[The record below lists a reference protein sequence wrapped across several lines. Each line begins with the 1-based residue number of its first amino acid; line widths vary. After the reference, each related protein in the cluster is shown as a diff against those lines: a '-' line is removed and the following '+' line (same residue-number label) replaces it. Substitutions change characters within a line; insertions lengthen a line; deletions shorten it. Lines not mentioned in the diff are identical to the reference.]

1 MNILITG
8 GLGYIGSHTV
18 IECIN
23 SKHSVVI
30 VDNLYNSSIKV
41 LEKLNKFLNKDL
53 KFYKTD
59 MQDIDAFEKV
69 FKENNIDAVIHFAG
83 YKAVGESVEKPL
95 KYYDNNIGITI
106 NLLKLMEKYNVKKI
120 IFSSSATVYKESKI
134 LPLTENMP
142 LGVTNPYGRTKLIIE
157 EILQDIAYAD
167 KNFKAV
173 ILRYFN
179 PIGAHP
185 CGLFG
190 EDNNGIPN
198 NLMPYIVK
206 VAKGELEY
214 LRVFGND
221 YNTKDGTGVR
231 DYIHVVD
238 LAKAHIKAIK
248 AFEFSKNI
256 NIYNIGTGTGYS
268 VLEIINNFEKATGIK
283 IPYKIV
289 ERRPGDIA
297 ACYADPSYALEKL
310 GWKAEKNL
318 EDMCR
323 DSYHYVKTVQENN
336 N

>member
-18 IECIN
+18 IECISN
-23 SKHSVVI
+23 NHNVII
-30 VDNLYNSSIKV
+30 VDNLYNSSIEV
-41 LEKLNKFLNKDL
+41 ISRLNQFLNKDI
-53 KFYKTD
+53 KFYRTD
-59 MQDIDAFEKV
+59 MQNIVDFEKV
-69 FKENNIDAVIHFAG
+69 FIENKIDAVIHFAG
-83 YKAVGESVEKPL
+83 YKAVGESVKKPL

-106 NLLKLMEKYNVKKI
+106 NLLRLMEKYNVKKI

-142 LGVTNPYGRTKLIIE
+142 LGVTNPYGRSKLIIE
-157 EILQDIAYAD
+157 DILQDIAHAD
-167 KNFKAV
+167 NEFKVV

-190 EDNNGIPN
+190 EENNGIPN

-214 LRVFGND
+214 LRVFGDD

-238 LAKAHIKAIK
+238 LAAAHIKAIK
-248 AFEFSKNI
+248 AFDFESNV
-256 NIYNIGTGTGYS
+256 NIYNIGTGKGYS
-268 VLEIINNFEKATGIK
+268 VLEIVNNFEKATGIK
-283 IPYKIV
+283 IPYKVV
-289 ERRPGDIA
+289 ERRCGDIGEY
-297 ACYADPSYALEKL
+297 YADSQKAKKELNFETKYGILEMCIDA
-310 GWKAEKNL
+310 WNFEKGKN
-318 EDMCR
+318 
-323 DSYHYVKTVQENN
+323 
-336 N
+336 

>member
-23 SKHSVVI
+23 SKHTVVI

-59 MQDIDAFEKV
+59 MQDIEEFEKV
-69 FKENNIDAVIHFAG
+69 FIENNIDAVIHFAG
-83 YKAVGESVEKPL
+83 YKAVGESVENPL

-157 EILQDIAYAD
+157 EILQDIAYVD
-167 KNFKAV
+167 KNFKAI

-190 EDNNGIPN
+190 EENNGIPN

-268 VLEIINNFEKATGIK
+268 VLEIIHNFEKATGIK

-289 ERRPGDIA
+289 ERRKGDIGENYSNSDKA
-297 ACYADPSYALEKL
+297 KKELNFSTKYGILEMCIDA
-310 GWKAEKNL
+310 WNFEKNR
-318 EDMCR
+318 E
-323 DSYHYVKTVQENN
+323 
-336 N
+336 

>member
-289 ERRPGDIA
+289 ERRKGDIGENYSDSKKA
-297 ACYADPSYALEKL
+297 KKELNFSTKYGILEMCHDA
-310 GWKAEKNL
+310 WNFEKGKN
-318 EDMCR
+318 
-323 DSYHYVKTVQENN
+323 
-336 N
+336 

>member
-18 IECIN
+18 IECISN
-23 SKHSVVI
+23 NHNVII

-53 KFYKTD
+53 IFYKVD
-59 MQDIDAFEKV
+59 MQNIDAFEKV
-69 FKENNIDAVIHFAG
+69 FIENKIDAVIHFAG
-83 YKAVGESVEKPL
+83 YKAVGESVKKPL

-134 LPLTENMP
+134 LPLTEDMP
-142 LGVTNPYGRTKLIIE
+142 LGVTNPYGRSKLIIE
-157 EILQDIAYAD
+157 DIMQDIAHAD
-167 KNFKAV
+167 NEFKVV

-190 EDNNGIPN
+190 EENNGIPN

-221 YNTKDGTGVR
+221 YKTKDGTGVR

-238 LAKAHIKAIK
+238 LAKAHVKAIK
-248 AFEFSKNI
+248 AFEFKDNV
-256 NIYNIGTGTGYS
+256 NIYNIGTGKGYS

-283 IPYKIV
+283 IPYKVV
-289 ERRPGDIA
+289 ERRCGDIGEY
-297 ACYADPSYALEKL
+297 YADSQKAKKELNFETKYGILE
-310 GWKAEKNL
+310 
-318 EDMCR
+318 MCR
-323 DSYHYVKTVQENN
+323 DAWNFEKGNN
-336 N
+336 

>member
-18 IECIN
+18 IECISN
-23 SKHSVVI
+23 NHNVII
-30 VDNLYNSSIKV
+30 VDNLYNSSIEV
-41 LEKLNKFLNKDL
+41 LHRLNQFLNKDI
-53 KFYKTD
+53 KFYRTD
-59 MQDIDAFEKV
+59 MQNIVDFEKV
-69 FKENNIDAVIHFAG
+69 FIENKIDAVIHFAG
-83 YKAVGESVEKPL
+83 YKAVGESVKKPL

-106 NLLKLMEKYNVKKI
+106 NLLKLMEQYDVKKI
-120 IFSSSATVYKESKI
+120 IFSSSATVYKESEI

-142 LGVTNPYGRTKLIIE
+142 LGVTNPYGRSKLIIE
-157 EILQDIAYAD
+157 DILQDIAHAD
-167 KNFKAV
+167 NEFKVV

-185 CGLFG
+185 CGMFG
-190 EDNNGIPN
+190 EENNGIPN

-238 LAKAHIKAIK
+238 LAAAHIKAIK
-248 AFEFSKNI
+248 AFDFESNV
-256 NIYNIGTGTGYS
+256 NIYNIGTGKGYS
-268 VLEIINNFEKATGIK
+268 VLEIVNNFEKATSIK

-289 ERRPGDIA
+289 EKRSGDIGEY
-297 ACYADPSYALEKL
+297 YADSQKAKKELNFETKYGILEMCTDA
-310 GWKAEKNL
+310 WNYEKGKN
-318 EDMCR
+318 
-323 DSYHYVKTVQENN
+323 
-336 N
+336 

>member
-18 IECIN
+18 IECISN
-23 SKHSVVI
+23 NHNVII
-30 VDNLYNSSIKV
+30 VDNLYNSSIEV
-41 LEKLNKFLNKDL
+41 LHRLNKFLNKDI
-53 KFYKTD
+53 KFYRTD
-59 MQDIDAFEKV
+59 MQNIVDFEKV
-69 FKENNIDAVIHFAG
+69 FIENKIDAVIHFAG
-83 YKAVGESVEKPL
+83 YKAVGESVKKPL

-106 NLLKLMEKYNVKKI
+106 NLLKLMEQYDVKKI
-120 IFSSSATVYKESKI
+120 IFSSSATVYKESEI

-157 EILQDIAYAD
+157 DILQDIAHAD
-167 KNFKAV
+167 NEFKVV

-185 CGLFG
+185 CGMFG
-190 EDNNGIPN
+190 EENNGIPN

-238 LAKAHIKAIK
+238 LAAAHIKAIK
-248 AFEFSKNI
+248 AFDFESNV
-256 NIYNIGTGTGYS
+256 NIYNIGTGKGYS
-268 VLEIINNFEKATGIK
+268 VLEIVNNFEKATGIK
-283 IPYKIV
+283 IPYKVV
-289 ERRPGDIA
+289 ERRGGDIGEY
-297 ACYADPSYALEKL
+297 YADSQKAKKELNFETKYGILEMCIDA
-310 GWKAEKNL
+310 WNYEKG
-318 EDMCR
+318 
-323 DSYHYVKTVQENN
+323 NN
-336 N
+336 

>member
-18 IECIN
+18 IECISN
-23 SKHSVVI
+23 NHNVII
-30 VDNLYNSSIKV
+30 VDNLYNSSIEV
-41 LEKLNKFLNKDL
+41 ISRLNQFLNKDL
-53 KFYKTD
+53 KFYQTD
-59 MQDIDAFEKV
+59 MQDIEAFEKV
-69 FKENNIDAVIHFAG
+69 FIENNIEAVIHFAG

-106 NLLKLMEKYNVKKI
+106 NLLKLMERYNVKQI

-157 EILQDIAYAD
+157 EILQDIAYVD

-190 EDNNGIPN
+190 EENNGIPN

-268 VLEIINNFEKATGIK
+268 VLEIIHNFEKATGIK

-289 ERRPGDIA
+289 ERRSGDIGENYSNSDKA
-297 ACYADPSYALEKL
+297 KKELNFSTKYGILEMCKDA
-310 GWKAEKNL
+310 WNYEKVR
-318 EDMCR
+318 E
-323 DSYHYVKTVQENN
+323 
-336 N
+336 

>member
-59 MQDIDAFEKV
+59 MQNIEEFEKV
-69 FKENNIDAVIHFAG
+69 FIENNIDAVIHFAG

-106 NLLKLMEKYNVKKI
+106 NLLRLMEKYNVKKI
-120 IFSSSATVYKESKI
+120 IFSSSATVYKESEI
-134 LPLTENMP
+134 LPLTEDMP

-190 EDNNGIPN
+190 EENNGIPN

-238 LAKAHIKAIK
+238 LAKAHVKAIK
-248 AFEFSKNI
+248 AFEFKDNV
-256 NIYNIGTGTGYS
+256 NIYNIGTGKGYS
-268 VLEIINNFEKATGIK
+268 VLEIVENFEKATGIK
-283 IPYKIV
+283 ILYKIV
-289 ERRPGDIA
+289 ERRSGDIGEY
-297 ACYADPSYALEKL
+297 YADNKKARKEIEFIAKYGILEMCHDA
-310 GWKAEKNL
+310 WNFEKG
-318 EDMCR
+318 
-323 DSYHYVKTVQENN
+323 K
-336 N
+336 

>member
-23 SKHSVVI
+23 NCHNAII
-30 VDNLYNSSIKV
+30 VDNLYNSKIEV
-41 LEKLNKFLNKDL
+41 LYRLNKFLNKDIA
-53 KFYKTD
+53 FYKID
-59 MQDIDAFEKV
+59 MQNIKELENV
-69 FKENNIDAVIHFAG
+69 FKENKIDAVIHFAG

-106 NLLKLMEKYNVKKI
+106 NLLKLMEKYGVKKI

-142 LGVTNPYGRTKLIIE
+142 LGVTNPYGRSKLIIE
-157 EILQDIAYAD
+157 EILQDIAFSD
-167 KNFKAV
+167 KAFKAV

-179 PIGAHP
+179 PIGAHIS
-185 CGLFG
+185 GLFG
-190 EDNNGIPN
+190 ENNNGIPN

-248 AFEFSKNI
+248 AFDFSKNI

-268 VLEIINNFEKATGIK
+268 VLDIVKNFEKATGIN

-289 ERRPGDIA
+289 ERRSGDIGEY
-297 ACYADPSYALEKL
+297 YADNKKAKKEIDFTAEYGILEMCKDA
-310 GWKAEKNL
+310 WNYEKN
-318 EDMCR
+318 R
-323 DSYHYVKTVQENN
+323 G
-336 N
+336 

>member
-18 IECIN
+18 IECVN
-23 SKHSVVI
+23 NNHNVVI
-30 VDNLYNSSIKV
+30 VDNLYNSSINI
-41 LEKLNKFLNKDL
+41 LEKLNKFLDKDL
-53 KFYKTD
+53 KFYKID
-59 MQDIDAFEKV
+59 MQDIEAFENV

-120 IFSSSATVYKESKI
+120 IFSSSATVYKESEI

-142 LGVTNPYGRTKLIIE
+142 LGVTNPYGRSKLIIE

-167 KNFKAV
+167 KKFKAV

-190 EDNNGIPN
+190 EENNGIPN

-221 YNTKDGTGVR
+221 YATKDGTGVR

-238 LAKAHIKAIK
+238 LAKAHVKAIK
-248 AFEFSKNI
+248 AFDFKDNI
-256 NIYNIGTGTGYS
+256 NIYNIGTGKGYS
-268 VLEIINNFEKATGIK
+268 VFEIIENFEKATDIK
-283 IPYKIV
+283 IPYKVV
-289 ERRPGDIA
+289 ERRKGDIGEY
-297 ACYADPSYALEKL
+297 YADSQ
-310 GWKAEKNL
+310 KAKKELKFETKYDIL
-318 EDMCR
+318 DMCH
-323 DSYHYVKTVQENN
+323 DAWNFEKGKN
-336 N
+336 

>member
-18 IECIN
+18 IECISN
-23 SKHSVVI
+23 NHNVII
-30 VDNLYNSSIKV
+30 VDNLYNSSIEV
-41 LEKLNKFLNKDL
+41 ISRLNKFLNKDI
-53 KFYKTD
+53 KFYRTD
-59 MQDIDAFEKV
+59 MQNIVDFEKV
-69 FKENNIDAVIHFAG
+69 FIENKIDAVIHFAG
-83 YKAVGESVEKPL
+83 YKAVGESVKKPL

-106 NLLKLMEKYNVKKI
+106 NLLKLMEQYDVKKI
-120 IFSSSATVYKESKI
+120 IFSSSATVYKESEI

-157 EILQDIAYAD
+157 ETLQDIAHAD
-167 KNFKAV
+167 NEFKVV

-185 CGLFG
+185 CGMFG
-190 EDNNGIPN
+190 EENNGIPN

-214 LRVFGND
+214 LRVFGDD

-238 LAKAHIKAIK
+238 LAAAHIKAIK
-248 AFEFSKNI
+248 AFDFESNV
-256 NIYNIGTGTGYS
+256 NIYNIGTGKGYS

-289 ERRPGDIA
+289 ERRSGDIGEY
-297 ACYADPSYALEKL
+297 YADSQKAKKELNFETKYGILEMCIDA
-310 GWKAEKNL
+310 WNYEKG
-318 EDMCR
+318 
-323 DSYHYVKTVQENN
+323 NN
-336 N
+336 

>member
-23 SKHSVVI
+23 SNHSVVI
-30 VDNLYNSSIKV
+30 IDNLCNSSINV
-41 LEKLNKFLNKDL
+41 LEKLNRFLSKDL
-53 KFYKTD
+53 RFYQTD

-69 FKENNIDAVIHFAG
+69 FIENNIDAVIHFAG

-120 IFSSSATVYKESKI
+120 IFSSSATVYQESKI

-142 LGVTNPYGRTKLIIE
+142 LGVTNPYGRSKLIIE

-167 KNFKAV
+167 NNFKAV

-190 EDNNGIPN
+190 EENNGIPN

-221 YNTKDGTGVR
+221 YETKDGTGVR
-231 DYIHVVD
+231 DYIHVCD
-238 LAKAHIKAIK
+238 LAEAHIRAIR
-248 AFEFSKNI
+248 AFDFENNI
-256 NIYNIGTGTGYS
+256 NIYNIGTGEGYS
-268 VLEIINNFEKATGIK
+268 VFDIINNFEKATGIK
-283 IPYKIV
+283 IPYKVV
-289 ERRPGDIA
+289 ERRDGDIGEY
-297 ACYADPSYALEKL
+297 YADSKKAKKELNFQAKHGILE
-310 GWKAEKNL
+310 
-318 EDMCR
+318 MCMDAWNFENKR
-323 DSYHYVKTVQENN
+323 D
-336 N
+336 

>member
-18 IECIN
+18 IECISN
-23 SKHSVVI
+23 NHNVII

-53 KFYKTD
+53 IFYKVD
-59 MQDIDAFEKV
+59 MQNIDAFEKV
-69 FKENNIDAVIHFAG
+69 FIENKIDAVIHFAG
-83 YKAVGESVEKPL
+83 YKAVGESVKKPL

-106 NLLKLMEKYNVKKI
+106 NLLKLMEQYDVKKI
-120 IFSSSATVYKESKI
+120 IFSSSATVYKESEI

-142 LGVTNPYGRTKLIIE
+142 LGVTNPYGRSKLIIE
-157 EILQDIAYAD
+157 DILQDIAHAD
-167 KNFKAV
+167 NKFKAV

-185 CGLFG
+185 CGMFG
-190 EDNNGIPN
+190 EENNGIPN

-238 LAKAHIKAIK
+238 LAAAHIKAIK
-248 AFEFSKNI
+248 AFDFESNI
-256 NIYNIGTGTGYS
+256 NIYNIGTGKGYS
-268 VLEIINNFEKATGIK
+268 VLEIVENFEKATGIK
-283 IPYKIV
+283 IPYKVV
-289 ERRPGDIA
+289 ERRGGDIGEY
-297 ACYADPSYALEKL
+297 YADSQKAKKELNFETKYGILE
-310 GWKAEKNL
+310 
-318 EDMCR
+318 MCR
-323 DSYHYVKTVQENN
+323 DAWNYEKGNN
-336 N
+336 

>member
-23 SKHSVVI
+23 NNHNVII

-41 LEKLNKFLNKDL
+41 LHNLNSYLNKNI
-53 KFYKTD
+53 KFYEID
-59 MQDIDAFEKV
+59 MHDINNLEKI
-69 FKENNIDAVIHFAG
+69 FKENKIECVIHFAG
-83 YKAVGESVEKPL
+83 YKAVGESVVKPL
-95 KYYDNNIGITI
+95 KYYDNNLCITI
-106 NLLKLMEKYNVKKI
+106 NLLKLMEQYGVKKI

-134 LPLTENMP
+134 LPLTEDMP
-142 LGVTNPYGRTKLIIE
+142 LGVTNPYGRSKLIIE
-157 EILQDIAYAD
+157 DIMQDMANAD
-167 KNFKAV
+167 NEFKVV

-190 EDNNGIPN
+190 EENNGIPN

-214 LRVFGND
+214 LRVFGDD

-238 LAKAHIKAIK
+238 LAAAHIKAIT
-248 AFEFSKNI
+248 AFDFESNI
-256 NIYNIGTGTGYS
+256 NIYNIGTGKGYS
-268 VLEIINNFEKATGIK
+268 VFEIVNNFEKATGIK
-283 IPYKIV
+283 IPYKVV
-289 ERRPGDIA
+289 ERRSGDIGEY
-297 ACYADPSYALEKL
+297 YADNKKARKELDFIAEYGILEMCHDA
-310 GWKAEKNL
+310 WNFEKGKN
-318 EDMCR
+318 
-323 DSYHYVKTVQENN
+323 
-336 N
+336 

>member
-18 IECIN
+18 IECISN
-23 SKHSVVI
+23 NHNVII
-30 VDNLYNSSIKV
+30 VDNLYNSSIEV
-41 LEKLNKFLNKDL
+41 ISRLNQFLNKDI
-53 KFYKTD
+53 KFYRTD
-59 MQDIDAFEKV
+59 MQDIEAFEKV
-69 FKENNIDAVIHFAG
+69 FIENNIEAVIHFAG

-134 LPLTENMP
+134 LPLTEDMP
-142 LGVTNPYGRTKLIIE
+142 LGITNPYGRTKLITE
-157 EILQDIAYAD
+157 EILQDIAHAD
-167 KNFKAV
+167 NEFKVV

-185 CGLFG
+185 CGMFG
-190 EDNNGIPN
+190 EENNGIPN

-214 LRVFGND
+214 LRVFGDD

-238 LAKAHIKAIK
+238 LAAAHIKAIK
-248 AFEFSKNI
+248 AFDFESNV
-256 NIYNIGTGTGYS
+256 NIYNIGTGKGYS
-268 VLEIINNFEKATGIK
+268 VLEIVNNFEKATGIK
-283 IPYKIV
+283 IPYKVV
-289 ERRPGDIA
+289 ERRCGDIGEY
-297 ACYADPSYALEKL
+297 YADSQKAKKELNFETKYGILEMCIDA
-310 GWKAEKNL
+310 WNFEKGKN
-318 EDMCR
+318 
-323 DSYHYVKTVQENN
+323 
-336 N
+336 

>member
-59 MQDIDAFEKV
+59 MQNIDAFEKV

-106 NLLKLMEKYNVKKI
+106 NLLRLMEKYNVKQI
-120 IFSSSATVYKESKI
+120 IFSSSATVYKESET

-167 KNFKAV
+167 KHFKAV

-190 EDNNGIPN
+190 EENNGIPN

-268 VLEIINNFEKATGIK
+268 VLEIIHNFEKATGIK

-289 ERRPGDIA
+289 ERRSGDIGEN
-297 ACYADPSYALEKL
+297 YSNSD
-310 GWKAEKNL
+310 KAKKELNFSTKYGIL
-318 EDMCR
+318 DMCH
-323 DSYHYVKTVQENN
+323 DAWNFEKGK
-336 N
+336 

>member
-23 SKHSVVI
+23 SKHTVVI

-106 NLLKLMEKYNVKKI
+106 NLLKLMERYNVKQI

-157 EILQDIAYAD
+157 EILQDIAYVD

-190 EDNNGIPN
+190 EENNGIPN

-248 AFEFSKNI
+248 AFEFKDNV

-268 VLEIINNFEKATGIK
+268 VLEIIHNFEKATGIK

-289 ERRPGDIA
+289 ERRKGDIGENYSNSDKA
-297 ACYADPSYALEKL
+297 KKEIEFIAKYGILEMCHDA
-310 GWKAEKNL
+310 WNFEKG
-318 EDMCR
+318 
-323 DSYHYVKTVQENN
+323 K
-336 N
+336 

>member
-41 LEKLNKFLNKDL
+41 HEKLNKFLNKDL
-53 KFYKTD
+53 KFYKVD

-69 FKENNIDAVIHFAG
+69 FIENNIDAVIHFAG

-106 NLLKLMEKYNVKKI
+106 NLLRLMEKYNVKKI

-157 EILQDIAYAD
+157 EILQDIAYVD

-190 EDNNGIPN
+190 EENNGIPN

-268 VLEIINNFEKATGIK
+268 VLEIIHNFEKATGIK

-289 ERRPGDIA
+289 ERRSGDIGENYSNSDKA
-297 ACYADPSYALEKL
+297 KKEIEFIAKYGILEMCHDA
-310 GWKAEKNL
+310 WIYEKN
-318 EDMCR
+318 R
-323 DSYHYVKTVQENN
+323 G
-336 N
+336 

>member
-18 IECIN
+18 IECISN
-23 SKHSVVI
+23 NHNVII
-30 VDNLYNSSIKV
+30 VDNLYNSSIEV
-41 LEKLNKFLNKDL
+41 LHRLNQFLNKDI
-53 KFYKTD
+53 KFYRTD
-59 MQDIDAFEKV
+59 MQNIVEFEKI
-69 FKENNIDAVIHFAG
+69 FIENKIDAVIHFAG

-106 NLLKLMEKYNVKKI
+106 NLLKLMEQYDVKKI
-120 IFSSSATVYKESKI
+120 IFSSSATVYKESEI

-142 LGVTNPYGRTKLIIE
+142 LGVTNPYGRSKLIIE
-157 EILQDIAYAD
+157 DIMQDIAHAD
-167 KNFKAV
+167 NEFKVV

-190 EDNNGIPN
+190 EENNGIPN

-238 LAKAHIKAIK
+238 LAAAHIKAIK
-248 AFEFSKNI
+248 AFDFESNV
-256 NIYNIGTGTGYS
+256 NIYNIGTGKGYS
-268 VLEIINNFEKATGIK
+268 VLEIVENFEKATGIK
-283 IPYKIV
+283 IPYKVV
-289 ERRPGDIA
+289 ERRCGDIGEY
-297 ACYADPSYALEKL
+297 YADSQKAKKELNFETKYGILE
-310 GWKAEKNL
+310 
-318 EDMCR
+318 MCR
-323 DSYHYVKTVQENN
+323 DAWNYEKGNN
-336 N
+336 

>member
-23 SKHSVVI
+23 NCHNAII
-30 VDNLYNSSIKV
+30 VDNLYNSKIEV
-41 LEKLNKFLNKDL
+41 LYRLNKFLNKDIT
-53 KFYKTD
+53 FYKID
-59 MQDIDAFEKV
+59 MQNIKELENV
-69 FKENNIDAVIHFAG
+69 FKENKIDAVIHFAG

-106 NLLKLMEKYNVKKI
+106 NLLKLMEKYGVKKI

-142 LGVTNPYGRTKLIIE
+142 LGVTNPYGRSKLIIE
-157 EILQDIAYAD
+157 EILQNIAFSD
-167 KNFKAV
+167 KAFKAV

-179 PIGAHP
+179 PIGAHIS
-185 CGLFG
+185 GLFG
-190 EDNNGIPN
+190 ENNNGIPN

-248 AFEFSKNI
+248 AFDFSKNI

-268 VLEIINNFEKATGIK
+268 VLDIVKNFEKATGIN

-289 ERRPGDIA
+289 ERRSGDIGEY
-297 ACYADPSYALEKL
+297 YADNKKAKKEIDFTAEYGILEMCKDA
-310 GWKAEKNL
+310 WNYEKN
-318 EDMCR
+318 R
-323 DSYHYVKTVQENN
+323 G
-336 N
+336 

>member
-23 SKHSVVI
+23 SKHTVVI

-69 FKENNIDAVIHFAG
+69 FKENTIDAVIHFAG

-106 NLLKLMEKYNVKKI
+106 NLLRLMEKYNVKKI

-157 EILQDIAYAD
+157 EILQDIAYVD

-190 EDNNGIPN
+190 EENNGIPN

-268 VLEIINNFEKATGIK
+268 VLEIIHNFEKATGIK

-289 ERRPGDIA
+289 ERRKGDIGENYSNSDKA
-297 ACYADPSYALEKL
+297 KKELNFSTKYGILEMCHDA
-310 GWKAEKNL
+310 WNFEKGKN
-318 EDMCR
+318 
-323 DSYHYVKTVQENN
+323 
-336 N
+336 

>member
-23 SKHSVVI
+23 SKYTVVI

-59 MQDIDAFEKV
+59 MQNIDEFEKV
-69 FKENNIDAVIHFAG
+69 FIENNIEAVIHFAG

-106 NLLKLMEKYNVKKI
+106 NLLKLMEKYGVKKI

-157 EILQDIAYAD
+157 EILQDIAYVD

-190 EDNNGIPN
+190 EENNGIPN

-231 DYIHVVD
+231 DYIHVCD

-268 VLEIINNFEKATGIK
+268 VLEIVKNFEKATGIK

-289 ERRPGDIA
+289 ERRKGDIGENYSNSDKA
-297 ACYADPSYALEKL
+297 KKEIEFIAEYGILEMCKDA
-310 GWKAEKNL
+310 WNYEKVR
-318 EDMCR
+318 E
-323 DSYHYVKTVQENN
+323 
-336 N
+336 

>member
-18 IECIN
+18 IECFNNGHNVI
-23 SKHSVVI
+23 I
-30 VDNLYNSSIKV
+30 VDNLYNSKIEV
-41 LEKLNKFLNKDL
+41 LYRLNKYLNKDIT
-53 KFYKTD
+53 FYKTD

-106 NLLKLMEKYNVKKI
+106 NLLKLMERYGVKQI
-120 IFSSSATVYKESKI
+120 IFSSSATVYKESEI
-134 LPLTENMP
+134 LPLTESMP
-142 LGVTNPYGRTKLIIE
+142 LGVTNPYGRSKLIIE
-157 EILQDIAYAD
+157 EILQDIAHAD
-167 KNFKAV
+167 KKFKAV

-190 EDNNGIPN
+190 EENNGIPN

-231 DYIHVVD
+231 DYIHVCD
-238 LAKAHIKAIK
+238 LADAHIKAIK
-248 AFEFSKNI
+248 AFEFKDNV

-289 ERRPGDIA
+289 ERRKGDIGEY
-297 ACYADPSYALEKL
+297 YADSKKARKELDFQAKYGILEMCKDA
-310 GWKAEKNL
+310 WNFEKG
-318 EDMCR
+318 
-323 DSYHYVKTVQENN
+323 K
-336 N
+336 

>member
-18 IECIN
+18 IECISN
-23 SKHSVVI
+23 NHNVII
-30 VDNLYNSSIKV
+30 VDNLYNSSIEV
-41 LEKLNKFLNKDL
+41 LHRLNQFLNKDI
-53 KFYKTD
+53 KFYRTD
-59 MQDIDAFEKV
+59 MQNIVEFEKI
-69 FKENNIDAVIHFAG
+69 FIENKIDAVIHFAG
-83 YKAVGESVEKPL
+83 YKAVGESVKKPL

-106 NLLKLMEKYNVKKI
+106 NLLKLMEQYDVKKI
-120 IFSSSATVYKESKI
+120 IFSSSATVYKESEI

-142 LGVTNPYGRTKLIIE
+142 LGVTNPYGRSKLIIE
-157 EILQDIAYAD
+157 DIMQDIAHAD
-167 KNFKAV
+167 NEFKVV

-190 EDNNGIPN
+190 EENNGIPN

-238 LAKAHIKAIK
+238 LAAAHIKAIK
-248 AFEFSKNI
+248 AFDFESNV
-256 NIYNIGTGTGYS
+256 NIYNIGTGKGYS
-268 VLEIINNFEKATGIK
+268 VLEIVENFEKATGIK
-283 IPYKIV
+283 IPYKVV
-289 ERRPGDIA
+289 ERRCGDIGEY
-297 ACYADPSYALEKL
+297 YADSQKAKKELNFETKYGILEMCIDA
-310 GWKAEKNL
+310 WNYEKGKN
-318 EDMCR
+318 
-323 DSYHYVKTVQENN
+323 
-336 N
+336 